1 MPNQAHSSLFS
12 ESILLKT
19 PYNQGWDIETT
30 SNVKLLKI
38 GERPVAER
46 WGLVGYK
53 YNKML

>member
-1 MPNQAHSSLFS
+1 MRLKG
-12 ESILLKT
+12 EKLLNEYLT
-19 PYNQGWDIETT
+19 QGWDIETT

>member
-1 MPNQAHSSLFS
+1 MTLRT
-12 ESILLKT
+12 IK
-19 PYNQGWDIETT
+19 QGWDIETT